1 MKSNSKAIL
10 VMAAI
15 LAVLLTGGRIVSSF
29 HRPAPPTQAMNPYGA
44 FGQPAAGSL
53 DMTNVVESQAALYEL
68 MNKRQMGMKA
78 ANFIAQAKLQVLD
91 QTDTSVHFVI
101 TFPDQTKIDETFT
114 VTADP
119 NYRPTPADLQR
130 AAKAG
135 SQVYGATLMHK
146 KTGAKAWTYTLQY
159 HVPYSALPDA
169 IRQKIKAASRRD
181 SGATDFFNLVPR
193 AYASE
198 PLLSAQDS
206 GWPTAP
212 NSQAG
217 VTGFGTI
224 AAVANV
230 VAESTKDY
238 RYVEGELE
246 EFETARSLGADVPLA
261 LVDALEDYLTFKNWM
276 NELDEMEK
284 CAKNPTNPLAQ
295 KALDS
300 DPNYQHDVLDQ
311 MNDARDE
318 VKWSTVPMGASDVA
332 GYVSHFLPFGGG
344 VVTTLVFSTQ
354 DEAVSQ
360 YVESRIDDARRNY
373 TPCEDKRPAE
383 GGSFVFMYQRTSSV
397 PGNQQQEDVRV
408 EGDFQFKQDPHGFP
422 TYFGQGE
429 AKVESNEKDST
440 YTNQSHTHF
449 SGPLQ
454 VEVSGRGMPR
464 DASLDVNFDGDHL
477 TWTYSCTGRCNSSNR
492 DYSTSDESHGY
503 KRGCKF
509 NGVDMV
515 RGGTF
520 TGEAVS
526 DGTDAQTSCT
536 LKLAGQ

>member
-1 MKSNSKAIL
+1 MKSNTKAII
-10 VMAAI
+10 VIAAI
-15 LAVLLTGGRIVSSF
+15 LIVLFTGRRIVSSF
-29 HRPAPPTQAMNPYGA
+29 RRPAQPTQAMNPYGVV
-44 FGQPAAGSL
+44 GQPMTANL
-53 DMTNVVESQAALYEL
+53 DMTQAAESQAALYEL

-78 ANFIAQAKLQVLD
+78 ANFISQAKLQVLD

-101 TFPDQTKIDETFT
+101 TFSNQTKIDETFT

-119 NYRPTPADLQR
+119 GYRPTSADIQR
-130 AAKAG
+130 AAKTG
-135 SQVYGATLMHK
+135 SNVYGATLTHK
-146 KTGAKAWTYTLQY
+146 KTGAKSWTYTLQY

-169 IRQKIKAASRRD
+169 IRQKIKAASSRD
-181 SGATDFFNLVPR
+181 PGASDFFNLVPR

-198 PLLSAQDS
+198 PVLSAQDS

-238 RYVEGELE
+238 RVVEGMLE
-246 EFETARSLGADVPLA
+246 EFETAKSLGADVPLA
-261 LVDALEDYLTFKNWM
+261 MVDALEDYLTFNNWM
-276 NELDEMEK
+276 HELDEMEN

-311 MNDARDE
+311 MNDAKDE
-318 VKWSTVPMGASDVA
+318 VKWARAPMIASDVA

-354 DEAVSQ
+354 DEAVNQ

-373 TPCEDKRPAE
+373 TPCKDERPALG
-383 GGSFVFMYQRTSSV
+383 GGSFEFTYKRTSSV

-408 EGDFQFKQDPHGFP
+408 EGNFQFKQDPHGFP

-429 AKVESNEKDST
+429 ATVESNEKDST

-449 SGPLQ
+449 SGPLK
-454 VEVSGRGMPR
+454 VEVNGRGMPR
-464 DASLDVNFDGDHL
+464 DATLEVNFDGDNL
-477 TWTYSCTGRCNSSNR
+477 RWLYSCSGRCNSSNR
-492 DYSTSDESHGY
+492 DYSTNKSHRY
-503 KRGCKF
+503 NRGCMF

-526 DGTDAQTSCT
+526 DHTGAQTICT
-536 LKLAGQ
+536 LKLAGE